1 MKIRPEYN
9 KLRKLFNR
17 SERIK
22 IGMLF
27 GMMLLAAFLEL
38 LGIGMIPAFVAIV
51 ADPARV
57 LKYNQFSELYQLLN
71 INNSR
76 DLLIYGGLIL
86 IGVYVLKNTYIMI
99 YYYIEAR
106 FIFNRRYTFSHKL
119 MTAYMQAPYTF
130 YLERNSSELLRNT
143 NNEVNIM
150 INNVLLPIL
159 KVSKELIM
167 GILVVAFLLF
177 AEPTITL
184 IISVVMGGMAGS
196 FLYITRERMNNLG
209 IEAQEYR
216 KGMLKAAQQGFGG
229 IKDARVLNR
238 EGEFIETFREM
249 AYQSSQLQLK
259 KTFISSIP
267 RPTVETLSVGGIILI
282 AIIMVL
288 QERPISSIVPIIAM
302 FGVAIVRL
310 IPAINQVTQLLT
322 DLQFNIASVN
332 PVYDD
337 LTLLKDNAKAFR
349 SDRRKKQKLE
359 LRTSIVIDNLHYQY
373 PKSTEQALNG
383 VNLEIPFGSAVA
395 FVGSSGSGKTT
406 LADSLLGL
414 LVPQK
419 GAILVDDVNIS
430 ESISSWQQNIGYI
443 PQFIYLSDDTLKR
456 NIAFGLPDD
465 KIDDEKILKAVELSQ
480 LSDLIEHLPQGIE
493 TVIGERG
500 TRLSGGQRQ
509 RVGIARALYHEPQ
522 VLVMDEATS
531 ALDNITEQQIIEA
544 IEALK
549 GNRTVIMIAHRLTT
563 VMNCDMLFFMEN
575 GRIVDK
581 GTYQELLIKNADF
594 REMARE
600 ISVDNKTADE

>member
-17 SERIK
+17 SEKIK
-22 IGMLF
+22 IGLLF

-57 LKYNQFSELYQLLN
+57 LKYKQLSELYQFLN
-71 INNSR
+71 ITNAR
-76 DLLIYGGLIL
+76 DLLIYGGSAL
-86 IGVYVLKNTYIMI
+86 IGVYIIKNGYLLI
-99 YYYIEAR
+99 YHYLEAR
-106 FIFNRRYTFSHKL
+106 FVFNRRYTFSHKL

-150 INNVLLPIL
+150 VNNVLLPIL

-167 GILVVAFLLF
+167 GVVVVLFLLL
-177 AEPTITL
+177 AEPTITM
-184 IISVVMGGMAGS
+184 IISIVMGGMAGS
-196 FLYITRERMNNLG
+196 FLIITRKRMNDLG
-209 IEAQEYR
+209 LKAQEFR

-238 EGEFIETFREM
+238 EGEFIETFRSM
-249 AYQSSQLQLK
+249 AYQSSQLQLMK
-259 KTFISSIP
+259 NFISSIP
-267 RPTVETLSVGGIILI
+267 RPTVETLSVGGIMLI
-282 AIIMVL
+282 AVIMVL
-288 QERPISSIVPIIAM
+288 QERPISSIVPIVAM

-310 IPAINQVTQLLT
+310 IPAIHQVTQLLT
-322 DLQFNIASVN
+322 DLRFNIASVN

-337 LTLLKDNAKAFR
+337 LTLLKEATQAFR
-349 SDRRKKQKLE
+349 SDRRKNQKLE
-359 LRTSIVIDNLHYQY
+359 LRKSIVIDNLYYQY

-383 VNLEIPFGSAVA
+383 VNLEIPYGNAVA
-395 FVGSSGSGKTT
+395 LVGSSGSGKTT

-419 GAILVDDVNIS
+419 GAILVDGVNIS
-430 ESISSWQQNIGYI
+430 ESISGWQQNIGYI

-465 KIDDEKILKAVELSQ
+465 KIENEKILKAVELAQ
-480 LSDLIEHLPQGIE
+480 LSDLIEHLPQGID

-509 RVGIARALYHEPQ
+509 RVGIARALYHEPH

-531 ALDNITEQQIIEA
+531 ALDNITEHQIIEA

-563 VMNCDMLFFMEN
+563 VMNCDVLFFMEN
-575 GRIVDK
+575 GKIVDK
-581 GTYQELLIKNADF
+581 GSYSELLKRNHKF
-594 REMARE
+594 KEMAKE
-600 ISVDNKTADE
+600 VDKS

>member
-1 MKIRPEYN
+1 MKFRPEYN
-9 KLRKLFNR
+9 KLLKLFNR
-17 SERIK
+17 SEKVK
-22 IGMLF
+22 IGLLF
-27 GMMLLAAFLEL
+27 GMMMIAAFLEL

-51 ADPARV
+51 ADPAKV
-57 LKYNQFSELYQLLN
+57 LKYKQLSELYQLLN

-86 IGVYVLKNTYIMI
+86 IGVYVLKNTYIII
-99 YYYIEAR
+99 YHYIEAR

-143 NNEVNIM
+143 NNEVNIL

-167 GILVVAFLLF
+167 GIVVVVFLLF

-184 IISVVMGGMAGS
+184 ILSVVMGGMAGS
-196 FLYITRERMNNLG
+196 FLFITRDRINNLG
-209 IEAQEYR
+209 IKAQEYR

-259 KTFISSIP
+259 KTFISNIP

-282 AIIMVL
+282 AVIMVL
-288 QERPISSIVPIIAM
+288 QDRPISSIVPIIAM

-337 LTLLKDNAKAFR
+337 LTLLKESAQAFR
-349 SDRRKKQKLE
+349 SDRRKKQKLA
-359 LRTSIVIDNLHYQY
+359 LQKSIVIENLHYRY
-373 PKSTEQALNG
+373 PKSDEQALNG
-383 VNLEIPFGSAVA
+383 VNFEIPYGSAVA
-395 FVGSSGSGKTT
+395 LVGSSGSGKTT
-406 LADSLLGL
+406 LADLILGL

-419 GAILVDDVNIS
+419 GAIFVDGINIL
-430 ESISSWQQNIGYI
+430 ESVSGWQQNIGYI

-465 KIDDEKILKAVELSQ
+465 KIDNEKITKAVELAQ
-480 LSDLIEHLPQGIE
+480 LSDLVGHLPEGIE

-509 RVGIARALYHEPQ
+509 RVGIARALYHDPQ

-549 GNRTVIMIAHRLTT
+549 GERTVIMIAHRLTT
-563 VMNCDMLFFMEN
+563 VMNCDIIFFMEE
-575 GRIVDK
+575 GKILDQ
-581 GTYQELLIKNADF
+581 GTYQELLFKNSDF
-594 REMARE
+594 REMAKEKRQE
-600 ISVDNKTADE
+600 NND